1 MYPLDITVIVS
12 PRHRT
17 HCIPLDIAV
26 PLVAADTTDGATRD
40 AIDGHEEREKDNV
53 DNGEGP
59 PVFPHALENAR
70 LARGARVAKLR
81 WVIAP

>member
-1 MYPLDITVIVS
+1 MWAMGIVIGGCVCVCNFCS
-12 PRHRT
+12 LG
-17 HCIPLDIAV
+17 IAISLAFIDIAN
-26 PLVAADTTDGATRD
+26 GATRD